1 MSESQLGYGERGM
14 VIEGSYSRCA
24 AALRLLRKLFDAGTH
39 TPEQV
44 CIMHGIEHELIKG
57 AGKVVDS
64 RLESCVAAAR
74 DYIATSINTNEK
86 ILEQDDRI
94 NRPLY
99 KLNSV
104 LRVIDNYLEAG
115 MGGEK

>member
-39 TPEQV
+39 TPEQI
-44 CIMHGIEHELIKG
+44 CIMHGMERELIKG
-57 AGKVVDS
+57 SGKVVDA

-74 DYIATSINTNEK
+74 DYIATSISAYEK

-104 LRVIDNYLEAG
+104 LRVIDNYLQAG
-115 MGGEK
+115 TGGEK